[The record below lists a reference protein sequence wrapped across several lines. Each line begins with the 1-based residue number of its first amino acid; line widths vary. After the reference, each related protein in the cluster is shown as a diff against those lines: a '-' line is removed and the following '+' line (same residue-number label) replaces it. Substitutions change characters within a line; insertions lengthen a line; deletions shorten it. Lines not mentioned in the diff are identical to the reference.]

1 MIVSWEWLRQYVD
14 LAVSVEELC
23 ARLTAAGF
31 NHEGTQ
37 AVGDDLAIEF
47 EITSN
52 RPDCLG
58 HIGLAREA
66 AAVTGGSLRLP
77 PAEPRA
83 AGPSCAELTSVEVE
97 CPDLCPRYIARV
109 IRGVKVRPS
118 PAWMQRRLATC
129 GISSINNIVDITNY
143 VMLEIS
149 QPLHAFD
156 YDRLFEHRI
165 VVRRAKRGEQI
176 VAINQRTYDLTPD
189 MCVIA
194 DGLRP
199 VAIAG
204 VMGGLETEI
213 SDKTTNVLIESAQF
227 DPLSVRRTSRA
238 LGLSSP
244 SSYRFERGV
253 DPAGV
258 EWASRRCCE
267 LILELAGGEL
277 AEGYVGLYPELPP
290 RPAIR
295 LRLNQIE
302 RILGIHVPKERVVD
316 ILRRLQLDV
325 REEDERS
332 VVAVP
337 PTWRADLTR
346 EIDLVEEVG
355 RIEGYDRVSEN
366 EPVPAVCAPLGE
378 QERVLR
384 RVRQALSS
392 LGLHEAYTQSFVE
405 ERNLNLIRPWTGEA
419 PLRVNH
425 PSRRQEN
432 CLRQSL
438 LPSLLLARRL
448 NESRGNEDLNLFELA
463 RIYLP
468 RPDQPLPDEPLML
481 GVVADLPLENA
492 RAALEAVLDWLHV
505 ADKPRFELVDLDGF
519 EAGQCARIWFGDAL
533 AGVIGTISQSVVDA
547 LDLRRPCGTLELRID
562 DLAARA
568 RLVPRFEPF
577 SAYPAVSRDFSFIV
591 DENVTWAAVEQVV
604 RAEAGDLLEE
614 VELREVYRG
623 APVPRGQKSVHF
635 RVVFRSRE
643 RTLTG
648 EEVDAIQNR
657 IVSRMSQELGAR
669 LRA

>member
-1 MIVSWEWLRQYVD
+1 MIVSWDWLQQYVD
-14 LAVSVEELC
+14 VPVTLEELC

-31 NHEGTQ
+31 NHEGTDP
-37 AVGDDLAIEF
+37 VGDDLAIEF

-58 HIGLAREA
+58 HIGIAREA
-66 AAVTGGSLRLP
+66 AVVTGGQFRMPAPAPRESGP
-77 PAEPRA
+77 PCR
-83 AGPSCAELTSVEVE
+83 ELTSVDVE

-109 IRGVKVRPS
+109 IRGVKVGPS
-118 PAWMQRRLATC
+118 PEWMRRRLATC

-156 YDRLFEHRI
+156 YDKLFERRI
-165 VVRRAKRGEQI
+165 VVRRARKGEQI
-176 VAINQRTYDLTPD
+176 VAINQRTYALSPD

-213 SDKTTNVLIESAQF
+213 SETTTNVLIESAQF
-227 DPLSVRRTSRA
+227 DPLSVRKTSRA

-290 RPAIR
+290 RPTIR
-295 LRLNQIE
+295 LRLDQIE
-302 RILGIHVPKERVVD
+302 RILGIQVPRERVVE
-316 ILRRLQLDV
+316 ILRRLDLEV
-325 REEDERS
+325 REQEGAIL
-332 VVAVP
+332 AVP

-346 EIDLVEEVG
+346 EIDLIEEVG

-366 EPVPAVCAPLGE
+366 EPIPAACSPLEEG
-378 QERVLR
+378 ERVTR
-384 RVRQALSS
+384 KIRAALAAS
-392 LGLHEAYTQSFVE
+392 GFHEAYTQSFVE
-405 ERNLNLIRPWTGEA
+405 RRALELVRPWTDEA
-419 PLRVNH
+419 PLQVNH

-448 NESRGNEDLNLFELA
+448 NESRGNEDLNLYELA
-463 RIYLP
+463 RVYLP
-468 RPDQPLPDEPLML
+468 RADQPLPDEPLML
-481 GVVADLPLENA
+481 GIVADPPLERT
-492 RAALEAVLDWLHV
+492 RAALEAVLDWLRTREE
-505 ADKPRFELVDLDGF
+505 PRFEPANLPGLQ
-519 EAGQCARIWFGDAL
+519 AGQTARIFFGETL
-533 AGVIGTISQSVVDA
+533 AGVIGMIDQRVVEV
-547 LDLRRPCGTLELRID
+547 LDLRRPCGVLELRVD
-562 DLAARA
+562 VLRERA
-568 RLVPRFEPF
+568 TLVPRFEPF
-577 SAYPAVSRDFSFIV
+577 SVYPAISRDFSFIV
-591 DENVTWAAVEQVV
+591 DESVPWGEIHRLV
-604 RAEAGDLLEE
+604 RSEAGELLED
-614 VELREVYRG
+614 VQLREVYRG
-623 APVPRGQKSVHF
+623 SPVPRGKKSVHF
-635 RVVFRSRE
+635 RVVFRSHE
-643 RTLTG
+643 RTLTS
-648 EEVDAIQNR
+648 EEVDAIQDR
-657 IVSRMSQELGAR
+657 IVARIKEALGAE